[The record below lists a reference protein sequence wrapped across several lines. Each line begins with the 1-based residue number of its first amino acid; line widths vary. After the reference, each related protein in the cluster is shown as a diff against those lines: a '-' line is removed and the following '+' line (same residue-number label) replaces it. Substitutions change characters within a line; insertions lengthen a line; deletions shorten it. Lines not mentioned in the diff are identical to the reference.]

1 MLIALIMFSL
11 AGIPP
16 LAGFFGKFYIF
27 VAAIESEMLFLAII
41 GVIASVISAF
51 YYLRIVKIMYF
62 DEPKEEFD
70 GSSIKSLNLLYYP
83 SSILI
88 IIFFIYPSPLIN
100 ISEYA
105 IFIFFASVPSVSYSS
120 VFEPSP
126 TAFFV
131 SLLLFV
137 MQTLLYLLKSFHLL
151 NVPSHVERF

>member
-1 MLIALIMFSL
+1 MIYLIMNIAVFAFLLSLKRNDGYFENISDLSGMHKNHPLRTMLIALIMFSL

-27 VAAIESEMLFLAII
+27 IAAIESEMLFLAII

-88 IIFFIYPSPLIN
+88 IIFFIYPSPVIN

-105 IFIFFASVPSVSYSS
+105 IQSII
-120 VFEPSP
+120 
-126 TAFFV
+126 
-131 SLLLFV
+131 
-137 MQTLLYLLKSFHLL
+137 
-151 NVPSHVERF
+151 

>member
-1 MLIALIMFSL
+1 MHKNHPLRTMLIALIMFSL

-70 GSSIKSLNLLYYP
+70 GSIIKSLNLLYYP

-88 IIFFIYPSPLIN
+88 IIFFIYPSPVIN

-105 IFIFFASVPSVSYSS
+105 IQSII
-120 VFEPSP
+120 
-126 TAFFV
+126 
-131 SLLLFV
+131 
-137 MQTLLYLLKSFHLL
+137 
-151 NVPSHVERF
+151 